1 MFGELGDEGEHGY
14 MPPMFGEPGEEEGTA
29 AVRPTT
35 QQGRSSRDIPGLLI
49 GPELARSLQVR
60 LGDEVNVVTPRGE
73 IGPMGPIPRSRP
85 FRVVGIFYSGMYE
98 YDANFAYTA
107 LEDAL
112 GFLDYEGPT
121 GIEIKT
127 VDVDA
132 SVGIARLIQQAMGD
146 DVRVLDW
153 QELNRSLFFALKLE
167 KIAMFVVLTFIILVA
182 SFSIVAMLIMIV
194 IEKGRE
200 IAILKSMGATDAGVM
215 RTFMLQ
221 GTVIGTVGAVAGLIL
236 GLGICYFLA
245 TVGLPLDSEVYYIS
259 TLPVEVDPVEIVL
272 IVVCA
277 VVISLLATIYPS
289 FQAARLRPVEGLR
302 YD

>member
-1 MFGELGDEGEHGY
+1 MPPLFGELDAEDEEGSG
-14 MPPMFGEPGEEEGTA
+14 MPSLFGEEDEMPAIEGD
-29 AVRPTT
+29 RPAD
-35 QQGRSSRDIPGLLI
+35 RARDIPGLLI
-49 GPELARSLQVR
+49 GPELAKALQVR

-85 FRVVGIFYSGMYE
+85 FRIVGIFYSGMYE
-98 YDANFAYTA
+98 YDANFAYTG
-107 LEDAL
+107 LDDAID
-112 GFLDYEGPT
+112 FLDYEGPT
-121 GIEIKT
+121 GIEVKT

-132 SVGIARLIQQAMGD
+132 SVGIARLIQEAMGD
-146 DVRVLDW
+146 TVRVLDW

-200 IAILKSMGATDAGVM
+200 IAILKSMGATDGGVM

-221 GTVIGTVGAVAGLIL
+221 GTVIGCVGAFAGLIL
-236 GLGICYFLA
+236 GLTICYVLA

-259 TLPVEVDPVEIVL
+259 TLPVEVDPMEIVL

-277 VVISLLATIYPS
+277 IVISLLATLYPS